1 MSCTIENMLDQSSCG
16 CFLGSRLAKSDDDK
30 VKMQCDFSMWQNP
43 FHTSRIKILTPKI
56 IHTLY
61 QKCWHKGE
69 YILAHPSCSE
79 PSHPGNWGSRA
90 AFLPRSTPPLWI
102 HHSKASN
109 VIIFQ
114 YRSIISLA
122 PKALLDFLRPMITI
136 NPTHP
141 HIVVKTT
148 SPLKI

>member
-1 MSCTIENMLDQSSCG
+1 MERMLDQSRCG

-30 VKMQCDFSMWQNP
+30 VTMQCDFSMGQNP

-102 HHSKASN
+102 HHPEASN
-109 VIIFQ
+109 FIKFH
-114 YRSIISLA
+114 YRYLTFICTEGDLRLPTTYDNHPSNPFTYSCEDDLSIEDLI
-122 PKALLDFLRPMITI
+122 
-136 NPTHP
+136 
-141 HIVVKTT
+141 
-148 SPLKI
+148 